1 MNGWGEGLEKNTT
14 KNLTMALRLFK
25 VGTSPMHAEQRERAR
40 ESERE
45 RERERECVRVCVCVC
60 VCV

>member
-1 MNGWGEGLEKNTT
+1 MEKNTT

-45 RERERECVRVCVCVC
+45 REREGVCACVCVCVC
-60 VCV
+60 VCMSVCE